1 MKLNEMSRALREP
14 NFSKLR
20 SILRDPKHQGDPIF
34 AYLLE
39 HSDEVGISQNSM
51 QMVYEGFW
59 DIYCKKPA
67 TTDWTAKKLAGW
79 ENFVNLR
86 LPLTRPFDAS
96 GEQPPAEGDDENEL
110 SMAKEC
116 KAIVRVRVPMEKPAE
131 PNEEED
137 AKSQGTHT
145 ARSHKSGRSG
155 KSSKK
160 PEAPKEIADIEDR
173 VLAINPQGDTY
184 QIHVLHQYAQRQAR
198 KHIALSF

>member
-1 MKLNEMSRALREP
+1 MGRALREP

-20 SILRDPKHQGDPIF
+20 TILRDPQLQGDPTF

-39 HSDEVGISQNSM
+39 NSEDVGVSQNSL

-67 TTDWTAKKLAGW
+67 TTDWTAKKLLGW

-86 LPLTRPFDAS
+86 LPVSRPFDAA
-96 GEQPPAEGDDENEL
+96 GGATPAEGEDETEL
-110 SMAKEC
+110 PMAKEC
-116 KAIVRVRVPMEKPAE
+116 KAVLRVRVPMEKAPEA
-131 PNEEED
+131 NEEED

-160 PEAPKEIADIEDR
+160 PEAPKEVADIEDR
-173 VLAINPQGDTY
+173 VLAINPQGETY
-184 QIHVLHQYAQRQAR
+184 QVLVLHQYAQRQAR
-198 KHIALSF
+198 KHIALCF